1 MSLRIETDLARFR
14 EIIRGAIRQDLKHF
28 LTHTELIG
36 HSGSDVVRVPVHQ
49 IRIPRFCFDP
59 LKQGRV
65 GQRAAGNPANGA
77 NGQKTPTGNLPAEH
91 ELETE
96 FSREELAQIM
106 AEELEL
112 PDILPRGKNILQAE
126 HPRYSGLRTT
136 GPDSLRVMKRTFQVA
151 LRRQIISQSYDP
163 ENPVIIPIRED
174 LRYYSQK
181 THPELQ
187 SNAVIIYLMDVSGS
201 MGPEQ
206 KEIVRTEAFWIDTWL
221 QSQYQNVQICY
232 ITHDA
237 IAREVDE
244 TTFYSTRESGGTIIS
259 SAYRLCLEIIGHRF
273 DPDDWNIYVFH
284 FSDGD
289 NWGEIDTQDCVT
301 LLAAEL
307 LPKLNLFCYGQV
319 ESHYGS
325 GQFIEALKQ
334 NFQHHDRVALSEIAN
349 KEAIYRSIRQFL
361 GKGK

>member
-36 HSGSDVVRVPVHQ
+36 HSGSDTVRVPVHQ

-65 GQRAAGNPANGA
+65 GQGPAGNTTNGSS
-77 NGQKTPTGNLPAEH
+77 GQKAPAGNLSAEH
-91 ELETE
+91 ELEAE

-112 PDILPRGKNILQAE
+112 PDIQPRGKNLLQAE
-126 HPRYSGLRTT
+126 HRRYAGLRSA
-136 GPDSLRVMKRTFQVA
+136 GPASLRVMKRTFQAA
-151 LRRQIISQSYDP
+151 LRRQILAQIYDP
-163 ENPVIIPIRED
+163 ENPVMLIHED
-174 LRYYSQK
+174 FRYRSWK
-181 THPELQ
+181 THPEPE

-221 QSQYQNVQICY
+221 QSQYHNVQICY

-259 SAYRLCLEIIGHRF
+259 SAYHLCLEIISHRF
-273 DPDDWNIYVFH
+273 DPDNWNIYVFH

-289 NWGEIDTQDCVT
+289 NWGEIDTQACVT
-301 LLAAEL
+301 LLAFEL

-325 GQFIEALKQ
+325 GQFIDALKQ